1 MATASRRS
9 RQALTMLVVGLSAA
23 GPGRAVAQQDRNRD
37 DPVARMEYFYRQR
50 AYPLQRVPPGALQAA
65 RAAYGARW
73 PAAVRAQRLQA
84 ASSLGGW
91 AGFGPSPILSG
102 GARYAGRVTSIAVD
116 LSTSRTIYAGAA
128 DGGVWRSVDGG
139 ANWTPLTDAECSLDM
154 GSVALDPVAPSI
166 VYAGTG
172 EAAASYDSYFGCGV
186 LRSTDG
192 GMTWT
197 RDRKST
203 RLNSSHGYIS
213 YAVFCLKKK
222 ILQFS
227 LLASQNP
234 VCASKTNDPFFINQS
249 FPLLSLADWALMHFL
264 CREMPFDNE

>member
-23 GPGRAVAQQDRNRD
+23 GPGRAVAQQERNRD
-37 DPVARMEYFYRQR
+37 DPFARMEYFYRQR

-65 RAAYGARW
+65 RAAYGATW
-73 PAAVRAQRLQA
+73 PAAVGAQRLQA
-84 ASSLGGW
+84 ASSLGAW

-102 GARYAGRVTSIAVD
+102 GARYAGRVTSIAVG

-197 RDRKST
+197 QLGAQVFGNVS
-203 RLNSSHGYIS
+203 IS
-213 YAVFCLKKK
+213 K
-222 ILQFS
+222 ILVDAATAGS
-227 LLASQNP
+227 LRRCSPPRPGTSPQIASGCSGP
-234 VCASKTNDPFFINQS
+234 ATAARRGRRCSPGA
-249 FPLLSLADWALMHFL
+249 
-264 CREMPFDNE
+264 